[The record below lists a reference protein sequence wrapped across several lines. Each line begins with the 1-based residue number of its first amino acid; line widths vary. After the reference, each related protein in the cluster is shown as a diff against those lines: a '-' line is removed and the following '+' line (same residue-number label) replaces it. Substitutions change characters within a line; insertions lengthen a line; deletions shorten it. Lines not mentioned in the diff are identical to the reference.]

1 MQNIALPNQ
10 VFSSPYYGAQQN
22 GGSANHTYGTNHNYG
37 NQQSPSY
44 PNQQSTAYSP
54 NNPYGSGSPYMANSN
69 YNTINHPPSQQ
80 YAPLPHS
87 AAPSQSTP
95 TGTMG
100 PPSRPAADKP
110 TDINELGDVL
120 AGSGVDLREEEA
132 ALLAYG
138 RPGQQRQD
146 TGYGGNSFNS
156 FGSNYPT
163 PTTNV
168 YSSNVPGDRTSF
180 YGAGTFNQPT
190 EPYRS
195 AEEIAAADRKK
206 ALRLKAETKSY
217 HLNDPFLFGGALSN
231 RLLRQAQ
238 HMQVQVPKSGLLAN
252 VSKQNVPLQLLVHGP
267 DKNEHLKVVKGEQ
280 LLTTENPYVELLSLL
295 SLAAEERMRGLVED
309 AAILAKGRKIG
320 SQGIVPMELTD
331 LATGEGA
338 SKTENGLPTPSNS
351 AVSPKSNPLKRTT
364 LFFHLPR
371 IPTYYLIGSYAEVN
385 QPLTPSASEP
395 ATPTIQFVNPVVQ
408 ALQKITKDERAQEEE
423 RLAKRRRRAAK
434 ADTNGAGS
442 ATPGL
447 PSDIAPDV
455 DAKKGNKK
463 EGAAAKK
470 VNEAAQH
477 AATTKTMNMALG
489 FGSRA
494 TPSWMKKG
502 ADTTPSNPY
511 LPNKPKAG
519 PQGTKGGVTAVN
531 GAGSGLPKS
540 RVFGQFREDKEND
553 SGIQLRDVVSV
564 LEHDGKEKKALQKA
578 YGRLGPAARR

>member
-22 GGSANHTYGTNHNYG
+22 GGPPNQTYNTNHSYG
-37 NQQSPSY
+37 SQQSPSY
-44 PNQQSTAYSP
+44 PNHQSPAYSP
-54 NNPYGSGSPYMANSN
+54 NNPYGSGSPYTPNNS
-69 YNTINHPPSQQ
+69 YNSMNNPPLQQ
-80 YAPLPHS
+80 YAPPAQS
-87 AAPSQSTP
+87 AAPPQNAP

-146 TGYGGNSFNS
+146 TGYGASPFNS
-156 FGSNYPT
+156 FGPSYSIPADNF
-163 PTTNV
+163 
-168 YSSNVPGDRTSF
+168 YSSNVPGDRNSF
-180 YGAGTFNQPT
+180 YGAGTFNQSAA
-190 EPYRS
+190 PYIS
-195 AEEIAAADRKK
+195 ADEIAAADLKK
-206 ALRLKAETKSY
+206 ALRRKAEIKSY
-217 HLNDPFLFGGALSN
+217 HMNDPFLFGGSLSK
-231 RLLRQAQ
+231 RLIRQAQ
-238 HMQVQVPKSGLLAN
+238 SMQVQVPKNGLFSN
-252 VSKQNVPLQLLVHGP
+252 VSRLNVPHQLLVHGP
-267 DKNEHLKVVKGEQ
+267 DKNEVLKVVKGES
-280 LLTTENPYVELLSLL
+280 LLNTEGPYVEILSLL

-309 AAILAKGRKIG
+309 AATLAKGRRIG
-320 SQGIVPMELTD
+320 SHGIVPVELTD

-338 SKTENGLPTPSNS
+338 TETANGLPTP
-351 AVSPKSNPLKRTT
+351 
-364 LFFHLPR
+364 
-371 IPTYYLIGSYAEVN
+371 GSYAEIN
-385 QPLTPSASEP
+385 KPLTPSASEP
-395 ATPTIQFVNPVVQ
+395 TTPTTIQFANPVVQ

-434 ADTNGAGS
+434 ADTNGTGS
-442 ATPGL
+442 PTPGSL
-447 PSDIAPDV
+447 GDIAPDV
-455 DAKKGNKK
+455 DTRKGNKNR
-463 EGAAAKK
+463 EAAAKK

-502 ADTTPSNPY
+502 ADTSPSNPY
-511 LPNKPKAG
+511 LSNKTKAG
-519 PQGTKGGVTAVN
+519 PQSSKGGAPGMN

-540 RVFGQFREDKEND
+540 RVFGQFREDKETG

-564 LEHDGKEKKALQKA
+564 LEHDGKEKKALQRA
-578 YGRLGPAARR
+578 YSRLGAAAGR